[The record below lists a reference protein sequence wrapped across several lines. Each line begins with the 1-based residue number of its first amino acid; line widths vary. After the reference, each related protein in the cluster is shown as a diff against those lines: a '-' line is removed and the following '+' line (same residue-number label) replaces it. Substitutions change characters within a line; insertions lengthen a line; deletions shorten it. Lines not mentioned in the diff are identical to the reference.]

1 MGGITSDVVAGA
13 VPPADPTAEA
23 KRSLAT
29 FDDWKK
35 AAEPLTTIIA
45 AYKDSPAAGT
55 VALGAFLMV
64 KGCVLARGDIATA
77 LGILENAGLPTI
89 VIGGLL
95 SGLPIL
101 IAVTL
106 AGSIFNAVTR
116 KEEHRICAKEGLPV
130 SPLAVVVL
138 VTIALSLILT
148 PWPFMVFAATVGLG
162 IGLVHQRNKPLL
174 TNAAFAVAFI
184 CAIYAVSTMLYT
196 VWLPREKLTIAHD
209 SQPTIGYVLSDSPDG
224 WTTILLGRQHS
235 IVSYR
240 DSDVTSR
247 QTCEQAPYSTWSDIT
262 DAATVWQEIT
272 KWSPL
277 RFLHPTTEPPC

>member
-1 MGGITSDVVAGA
+1 MGGITSDVAADG
-13 VPPADPTAEA
+13 VPSADVTVDRERP
-23 KRSLAT
+23 LAT

-55 VALGAFLMV
+55 VALGAFLV
-64 KGCVLARGDIATA
+64 LKGCVLARGDISTA

-116 KEEHRICAKEGLPV
+116 KHEHEICVKRGVPL
-130 SPLAVVVL
+130 SPLAVVVM
-138 VTIALSLILT
+138 VTIALSLIVT
-148 PWPFMVFAATVGLG
+148 PWPFMVFATTVGLG
-162 IGLVHQRNKPLL
+162 IGLVHRLDKTPL

-184 CAIYAVSTMLYT
+184 CAVYAVSTMLYT

-240 DSDVTSR
+240 DSDVISR
-247 QTCEQAPYSTWSDIT
+247 QTCEVAPYSTWSDIT